1 MIKKTSGRKI
11 IRKRKSTN
19 TTNKFGNV
27 KLTYKG
33 IKFNS
38 KLEVFMYKQ
47 LELLKTPFKYEGKSY
62 TVFPGFTYQD
72 EKVRPITYTPD
83 FRLDEYPVIIETK
96 GKMSDSFPLRFKL
109 FKKSLIDSD
118 DVCDLFMPKNQKQCL
133 EVISIIKKKYNL

>member
-1 MIKKTSGRKI
+1 MKKVFGRGKTV
-11 IRKRKSTN
+11 KRKTKPN
-19 TTNKFGNV
+19 VPNKFGNV

-72 EKVRPITYTPD
+72 EKVRPITYKPD
-83 FRLDEYPVIIETK
+83 FRLDKYPVIIETK
-96 GKMSDSFPLRFKL
+96 GRMNDSFPLRFKL
-109 FKKSLIDSD
+109 FKKSLIEDD
-118 DVCDLFMPKNQKQCL
+118 DVCDLFLPKNQKQCL
-133 EVISIIKKKYNL
+133 EVIKTIKERYDL